1 MRIKK
6 KYITIVLSGILICV
20 VSIAFKS
27 VLKKPEEIS
36 VTVSAH
42 KKIAEA
48 GDPMVLDFKIN
59 KEEIDIELFLHTS
72 YGSTTIQ
79 PDTQGG
85 TRFTI
90 PEFIANKKGT
100 VSYTLFYEKE
110 NLYQGELQ
118 IESNSKTKV
127 CLESYIGP
135 PSIIAGGID
144 YAMQVVIPADSYDNP
159 LPDSTKVTVG
169 HQFLDTEKKKE
180 LRSKDM
186 IAWQNIF
193 SYNPS
198 GRILVFSKVN
208 ETISKEFSIDVFPSL
223 PENFQIQSNRK
234 HSYADGN
241 QITQFITSI
250 IKDKYGNIISDGSLV
265 KFIIKNTNGLLLH
278 TQASTVNGQAMAK
291 MLHPDHE
298 DTWQVKAYIHGMAES
313 NSITVQYTKVLED
326 FNTQF
331 KKGNRYV
338 TVGPLVSFMGQL
350 IPDGAMVILEI
361 FKENKKIDTK
371 VETSSNG
378 VARFFLQEGFY
389 ASGKYNITIKA
400 LGVEKQYNDIELQ

>member
-1 MRIKK
+1 MKIRREH
-6 KYITIVLSGILICV
+6 ITILLSGVLIYV
-20 VSIAFKS
+20 VNIAFKS
-27 VLKKPEEIS
+27 VLKKQEEIS
-36 VTVSAH
+36 VIVSAH
-42 KKIAEA
+42 KKIVEA
-48 GDPMVLDFKIN
+48 GNPIVLDFKVN
-59 KEEIDIELFLHTS
+59 KEIATELLLHTS

-79 PDTQGG
+79 PDIAGE

-90 PEFIANKKGT
+90 PRFIANKKGT
-100 VSYTLFYEKE
+100 VSYTLFYEKG

-118 IESNSKTKV
+118 IRSNTKTKV

-144 YAMQVVIPADSYDNP
+144 YAMQVVVPTDSYDNP
-159 LPDSTKVTVG
+159 LPDSTNVTIG
-169 HQFLDTEKKKE
+169 HQFLDIEKKKE

-193 SYNPS
+193 SYNSS
-198 GRILVFSKVN
+198 GRILLFSKVK

-223 PENFQIQSNRK
+223 PENFQIQSKRK

-250 IKDKYGNIISDGSLV
+250 IKDKHGNIISDGSLV
-265 KFIIKNTNGLLLH
+265 KFVIKNTKGLLLH
-278 TQASTVNGQAMAK
+278 TQANTVNGQAIAK

-298 DTWQVKAYIHGMAES
+298 DAWQVKAYIHGMAES
-313 NSITVQYTKVLED
+313 NSIRIEYSKVLED
-326 FNTQF
+326 FDTQF

-350 IPDGAMVILEI
+350 IPDGAMVILKI

-378 VARFFLQEGFY
+378 IARFFLQEGFY
-389 ASGKYNITIKA
+389 ASGKYDVTIKA
-400 LGVEKQYNDIELQ
+400 LGVEKQYNNIELE

>member
-1 MRIKK
+1 MRIKRK
-6 KYITIVLSGILICV
+6 HIIIVLSVILICV
-20 VSIAFKS
+20 VSIAFKR
-27 VLKKPEEIS
+27 VLKKQQEIS
-36 VTVSAH
+36 VTITH
-42 KKIAEA
+42 KKIVEA
-48 GDPMVLDFKIN
+48 GNPIVLDFKVN
-59 KEEIDIELFLHTS
+59 TEEIAAELFLHTS
-72 YGSTTIQ
+72 YGSTTIP
-79 PDTQGG
+79 PDMVGG

-90 PEFIANKKGT
+90 PGFIANKKGT
-100 VSYTLFYEKE
+100 VSYTLFYEKG

-118 IESNSKTKV
+118 IESNSNTKV

-144 YAMQVVIPADSYDNP
+144 YAMQVVVPTDSYDNP
-159 LPDSTKVTVG
+159 LPDSTNVVIG
-169 HQFLDTEKKKE
+169 HQFLNIEKKKE
-180 LRSKDM
+180 LYSKDM

-208 ETISKEFSIDVFPSL
+208 QTISKEFSIDVFPSL
-223 PENFQIQSNRK
+223 PENFQIQSKRK

-250 IKDKYGNIISDGSLV
+250 IKDKHGNIISDGSLV
-265 KFIIKNTNGLLLH
+265 KFVIKNTKGMLLH
-278 TQASTVNGQAMAK
+278 TQASTVNGQATAK

-298 DTWQVKAYIHGMAES
+298 DIWQVKAYIHGMAES
-313 NSITVQYTKVLED
+313 NSITVEYTKVLED
-326 FNTQF
+326 FDTQF
-331 KKGNRYV
+331 KKGNRHI

-350 IPDGAMVILEI
+350 IPDGAIVILEI

-378 VARFFLQEGFY
+378 IARFFLQEGFY
-389 ASGKYNITIKA
+389 VSGKYEVAIKA
-400 LGVEKQYNDIELQ
+400 LGVEKQYKDIELQ